1 VAEEAALRHMAEP
14 VVYDKAKYHYDGKFP
29 PELPT
34 EQAFVHPG
42 LYLGWLIDL
51 NLYSADFAE

>member
-1 VAEEAALRHMAEP
+1 MAEP

-34 EQAFVHPG
+34 EQAFVHTG
-42 LYLGWLIDL
+42 LYLGWLVDL